1 MRGRFLS
8 GGITLHSRSHAADI
22 APKTLIVEI
31 EFVPLAVLAAA
42 SLFAGFI
49 DAVVGGGGLIQVPA
63 LFTILPRELPATLFG
78 TNKIASVFGTANAA
92 IGYAR
97 RVRMPWRTVLPATAA
112 AFVFSF
118 LGALSVAWLPR
129 EVLRPTILILLIVA
143 AAYTFWR
150 KEFGVVHAPRHDGR
164 TETLLA
170 FGIGALAGFY
180 DGFFGPGMGSFL
192 ILLLIRVFGF
202 DFLHASAVAK
212 IVNVATNVAAIS
224 YFAPNGYF
232 IAAGALVMAIGNV
245 SGSFFGTRMA
255 LRHGSAF
262 VRKAFLLVVCA
273 LIVKFAWDTF
283 AA

>member
-118 LGALSVAWLPR
+118 LG
-129 EVLRPTILILLIVA
+129 IVA

>member
-1 MRGRFLS
+1 M
-8 GGITLHSRSHAADI
+8 DI
-22 APKTLIVEI
+22 ELT
-31 EFVPLAVLAAA
+31 VLVALGAA
-42 SLFAGFI
+42 SIFAGFI

-63 LFTILPRELPATLFG
+63 LFTALPREMPATLFG

-92 IGYAR
+92 LGYAR
-97 RVRMPWRTVLPATAA
+97 RVDMPWRTVLPATVS
-112 AFVFSF
+112 AFAFSF

-129 EVLRPTILILLIVA
+129 EVLRPTILVLLIAA

-164 TETLLA
+164 TELVLA
-170 FGIGALAGFY
+170 LGVGALAGFY

-192 ILLLIRVFGF
+192 ILLLIRLFGF

-232 IAAGALVMAIGNV
+232 IASGALVMALGNV
-245 SGSFFGTRMA
+245 GGSFVGTHLA

-262 VRKAFLLVVCA
+262 VRKAFLLVVSA